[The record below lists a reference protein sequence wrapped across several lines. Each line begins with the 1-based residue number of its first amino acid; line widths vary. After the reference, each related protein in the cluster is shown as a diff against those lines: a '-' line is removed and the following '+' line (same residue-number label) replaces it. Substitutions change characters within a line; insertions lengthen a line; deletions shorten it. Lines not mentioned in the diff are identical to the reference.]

1 MDLSSLLRHAAV
13 VGCVRESALN
23 TKWCIYQT
31 PILNAQAGL
40 SILNAPPYLYID
52 YIFCSYLAG
61 ISRLLLL
68 RGLGLFCS
76 C

>member
-1 MDLSSLLRHAAV
+1 MDLSSLLRRAAA

-23 TKWCIYQT
+23 TKWCIYQS

-40 SILNAPPYLYID
+40 SILNAPPYFFID
-52 YIFCSYLAG
+52 YIFRSYLAG

-68 RGLGLFCS
+68 RRLGLFCP